1 MEEVGRR
8 LKGRGI
14 CVYIWLIHDVVQKK
28 LTQHCKA
35 IIFQL
40 KAHTHKKIIIKPSN
54 LDHQATSSLR
64 KKERTLLTLKA

>member
-40 KAHTHKKIIIKPSN
+40 KAHTRKDNHK
-54 LDHQATSSLR
+54 TF
-64 KKERTLLTLKA
+64 